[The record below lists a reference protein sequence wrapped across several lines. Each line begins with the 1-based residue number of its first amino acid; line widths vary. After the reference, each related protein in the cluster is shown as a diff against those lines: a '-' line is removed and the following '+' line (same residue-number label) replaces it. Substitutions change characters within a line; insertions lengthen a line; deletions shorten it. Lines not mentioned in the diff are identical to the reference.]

1 MDNVIYLIYTQI
13 YVFMCV
19 CQRERERDRGK
30 PIETDRQKGLTM
42 VLRRNERKMFVI
54 NPSVKVQVA
63 PH

>member
-1 MDNVIYLIYTQI
+1 MYL
-13 YVFMCV
+13 CV
-19 CQRERERDRGK
+19 CVRERERDRGK

-54 NPSVKVQVA
+54 SPSVKVQVA